1 MDSAQQQAFSQT
13 FSQAFT
19 SLFPD
24 GAEGTEWASV
34 MQQASAQYQALMSDM
49 LERLWPSA
57 AASTIYDEM
66 GRCFQAG
73 AEALARDPQLLMSTQ
88 TRLFQDQMALLQ
100 GTLRELNGES
110 VEPVITPA
118 RSDRRFRDEA
128 WQSEPY
134 YHFLVQQYLLFSRAV
149 DDMLAGIQ
157 GLPESQKRNLEFYAR
172 QYVSAFSPSNFASTN
187 PEVQRV
193 TRETGG
199 QNLLDGLKRLRD
211 DLANSAEGIN
221 VAMTD
226 TEAFR
231 LGDNIAVTPGDVV
244 FENELIQLI
253 QYRPATE
260 KAFSTPLLVVPPW
273 INKYYILDLRQDN
286 SMMRWLVEQGHTV
299 FLISWRNPG
308 PEQSDLTW
316 ADYMQMVLAV
326 SVPPMQ

>member
-172 QYVSAFSPSNFASTN
+172 QYVSAFSPSDRRS
-187 PEVQRV
+187 
-193 TRETGG
+193 
-199 QNLLDGLKRLRD
+199 LWC
-211 DLANSAEGIN
+211 
-221 VAMTD
+221 
-226 TEAFR
+226 
-231 LGDNIAVTPGDVV
+231 
-244 FENELIQLI
+244 
-253 QYRPATE
+253 RPP
-260 KAFSTPLLVVPPW
+260 K
-273 INKYYILDLRQDN
+273 NQ
-286 SMMRWLVEQGHTV
+286 
-299 FLISWRNPG
+299 
-308 PEQSDLTW
+308 
-316 ADYMQMVLAV
+316 
-326 SVPPMQ
+326 